1 MTYHIIT
8 NVDIIKYILVRKYFA
23 IFINTEMNTPTIT
36 ITDGGNYANI
46 WNEIEIKVSW
56 DPALGN
62 NSFYKVNCTPL
73 QSIYMHYCP
82 SEVIEVSGRNST
94 TSIVVSPTPGMG
106 FEFKIQS
113 CVRIGNKQFN
123 GTETNVT
130 IVFGEFII
138 NVIYN
143 KIRGKCCIRYNSAII
158 IVTLSTCNVL

>member
-23 IFINTEMNTPTIT
+23 IFINTELNTPTIT
-36 ITDGGNYANI
+36 ITDGGNYSDI

-62 NSFYKVNCTPL
+62 NTFYKVICTAL
-73 QSIYMHYCP
+73 QSRDKHYCP
-82 SEVIEVSGRNST
+82 SEDIEVSGRNST
-94 TSIVVSPTPGMG
+94 TSIVVSTTPNLG
-106 FEFKIQS
+106 FEFEIQS

-123 GTETNVT
+123 GTTTNVT

-138 NVIYN
+138 NLIYN
-143 KIRGKCCIRYNSAII
+143 KIRKMLYKI
-158 IVTLSTCNVL
+158 L